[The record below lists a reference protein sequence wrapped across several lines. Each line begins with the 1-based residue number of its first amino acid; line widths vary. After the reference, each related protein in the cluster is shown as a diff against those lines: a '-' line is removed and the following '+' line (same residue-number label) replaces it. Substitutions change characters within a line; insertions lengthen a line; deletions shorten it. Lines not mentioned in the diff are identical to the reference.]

1 MMCEKNDDEWMELLG
16 NRIKISYSDM
26 KDNLCRIEFETEEYK
41 EVLQKLYLHMMNLS
55 DEERIE
61 CLKRCYE

>member
-1 MMCEKNDDEWMELLG
+1 MTEKRLKM
-16 NRIKISYSDM
+16 SYSDM
-26 KDNLCRIEFETEEYK
+26 ENNVATIEFETEHYK
-41 EVLQKLYLHMMNLS
+41 TVLQKLYLHLMSKS